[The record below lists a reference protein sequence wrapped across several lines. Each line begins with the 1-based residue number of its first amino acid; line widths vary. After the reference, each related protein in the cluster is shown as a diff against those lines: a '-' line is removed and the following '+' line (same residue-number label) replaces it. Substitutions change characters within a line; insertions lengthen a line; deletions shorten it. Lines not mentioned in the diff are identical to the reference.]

1 MIIDYTNCI
10 HEKKTN
16 FVENCS
22 SNIVKRI
29 TLVELKNIDDMDDL

>member
-1 MIIDYTNCI
+1 MIINYTNCI
-10 HEKKTN
+10 HENKTN

-29 TLVELKNIDDMDDL
+29 SLDEFKNIDDMDDL